1 MLYTCRSYEDSNVD
15 YVIEV
20 TEIDPDDN
28 QVLGQIDPTN
38 YSADIIRIEKE
49 GEEREGKKEDVNK
62 IRKEVQLILSV
73 SALIVLLSTM
83 AANSAITYQNVFA
96 AKPRGAFS
104 PPEVVITVAID
115 ENSTPKILP
124 FS

>member
-49 GEEREGKKEDVNK
+49 GEEEREGKKKMLVG
-62 IRKEVQLILSV
+62 RVYL
-73 SALIVLLSTM
+73 
-83 AANSAITYQNVFA
+83 
-96 AKPRGAFS
+96 
-104 PPEVVITVAID
+104 
-115 ENSTPKILP
+115 
-124 FS
+124 